1 MVDLLA
7 VTPHPDDA
15 ELLCGG
21 TLISAAALGHK
32 TGILD
37 LSAGE
42 LGTYGT
48 LEGRRAEAER
58 AAEILGLTTRMALDL
73 PDARIR
79 NDEESRTRLV
89 EAIRELRPRTV
100 ILPYFEGRHPDHRV
114 ASQLG
119 YDACYLAGLKNF
131 PAAGEPHRPAKIL
144 YALAYREHALKPTF
158 VVDTSDVFERKLE
171 AIRCYASQ
179 FDGVKALGE
188 LYPADVPLYDL
199 VRIQDA
205 HYGSLIRVAYGEPF
219 YTRETMLV
227 ADVLS
232 LPVSSF

>member
-1 MVDLLA
+1 V
-7 VTPHPDDA
+7 
-15 ELLCGG
+15 
-21 TLISAAALGHK
+21 LG
-32 TGILD
+32 
-37 LSAGE
+37 
-42 LGTYGT
+42 
-48 LEGRRAEAER
+48 
-58 AAEILGLTTRMALDL
+58 L

-114 ASQLG
+114 ASELG
-119 YDACYLAGLKNF
+119 YDSCYLAGLKNF

-144 YALAYREHALKPTF
+144 YTLAYREHALKPTF
-158 VVDTSDVFERKLE
+158 VIDTSDVFERKLE
-171 AIRCYASQ
+171 AIRCHGSQ

-219 YTRETMLV
+219 YTRETV
-227 ADVLS
+227 SVDDVVS

>member
-1 MVDLLA
+1 MIDLLA
-7 VTPHPDDA
+7 ITPHPDDA

-21 TLISAAALGHK
+21 TLIRAADRGHK

-42 LGTYGT
+42 LGTRGT
-48 LEGRRAEAER
+48 AEVRRAEAER
-58 AAEILGLTTRMALDL
+58 AAEILGLTTRVLLGL
-73 PDARIR
+73 PDAQIR

-114 ASQLG
+114 ASELG
-119 YDACYLAGLKNF
+119 YDACYLSGLRNF
-131 PAAGEPHRPAKIL
+131 PAAGEAHRPTKIL
-144 YALAYREHALKPTF
+144 YTLAYREHALKPTF
-158 VVDTSDVFERKLE
+158 VVDISESFERKLE

-179 FDGVKALGE
+179 FDGVSALGE
-188 LYPADVPLYDL
+188 LYPAAVPLYDL

-205 HYGSLIRVAYGEPF
+205 HYGSLIRAAYGEPF

-227 ADVLS
+227 DDVVNLR
-232 LPVSSF
+232 VSSF

>member
-7 VTPHPDDA
+7 ITPHPDDA

-21 TLISAAALGHK
+21 TLIRAAELGRK
-32 TGILD
+32 TGVLD
-37 LSAGE
+37 LSNGE
-42 LGTYGT
+42 LGTRGT
-48 LEGRRAEAER
+48 PEGRRAEAER
-58 AAEILGLTTRMALDL
+58 AAETLGLTARMALDL

-79 NDEESRTRLV
+79 NDEESRARLI
-89 EAIRELRPRTV
+89 EAIRALRPRTV

-114 ASQLG
+114 ASELG

-144 YALAYREHALKPTF
+144 YTLAYREHALKPTF

-205 HYGSLIRVAYGEPF
+205 HYGSLIRAAYGEPF

-227 ADVLS
+227 DDVVG